1 MILWRQALTYIK
13 IVSTV
18 TYISFLNLTAC
29 WYFLFLQYPLGHG
42 CLLVSWSTRHHNF
55 HGLCGE
61 SFRLSLCDGNL
72 WALADGNW
80 LGLIRN
86 LLIFCRDYNN
96 FQCSKWIKNTH
107 EKIGYVV
114 FFCISSLTF
123 CLWDSKI
130 NWEFYNVPINLGL
143 FFFLKAHW
151 TSTGSWPHP
160 KRRVGSF
167 SCKLLGS
174 QEAMKKVSL

>member
-18 TYISFLNLTAC
+18 TYIYFLNLTAC
-29 WYFLFLQYPLGHG
+29 WYFLFFAVSLRSWMSSCLVEYKAPQLSWPLWWVVSFVLMWRKFGSLGWWKLIGVDSKFTHFLPWLQQLPMQVDKKHT
-42 CLLVSWSTRHHNF
+42 WK
-55 HGLCGE
+55 
-61 SFRLSLCDGNL
+61 
-72 WALADGNW
+72 NW
-80 LGLIRN
+80 I
-86 LLIFCRDYNN
+86 C
-96 FQCSKWIKNTH
+96 C
-107 EKIGYVV
+107 

-143 FFFLKAHW
+143 FFLLKAHW